1 MAKTA
6 SGGNVRVAADTCLH
20 SLARPISKP
29 SGFAKVPPRR
39 LMPPE
44 KKSPT
49 ITGTRASSGQFFK
62 TPSHKQKSMTRYA
75 QKKSFV
81 LSHSHGANLTKQH
94 ARNTKAEGK
103 NKSRSICFPSRTNN
117 LAGRHR

>member
-6 SGGNVRVAADTCLH
+6 SGGNVRVASDTCRH

-39 LMPPE
+39 LMLPE

-49 ITGTRASSGQFFK
+49 KMGRRAGSGQFCK
-62 TPSHKQKSMTRYA
+62 APSHKQKSMTTYA

-94 ARNTKAEGK
+94 ARKTKAEGK
-103 NKSRSICFPSRTNN
+103 KKSRSICFLSRHN
-117 LAGRHR
+117 GF